1 MSAGEVE
8 DDDLPRAMGAQIQ
21 AELAVG
27 ERLVWAGRAQPHP
40 SLGRRVL
47 PFSLGCFLPAAV
59 LFLLGLVLFMA
70 PPLVTGQGLFGQ
82 SGPTV
87 FGAFAVFV
95 GVVLLGAG
103 GMLTAGAVVEDARTR
118 RTCYALTNRRA
129 IVWRPAQ
136 GTKGLEVRSFW
147 PADLN
152 TVYRIDRGDGEGDV
166 VLHEVTIVVGA
177 NPQAIRQ
184 GFLGVRHVRHVEGLL
199 RQTLLQPPAGP
210 ASQGVFAH

>member
-1 MSAGEVE
+1 MSADEVE
-8 DDDLPRAMGAQIQ
+8 DDDLPPAMGAQIQ

-70 PPLVTGQGLFGQ
+70 PPLVKGQGL
-82 SGPTV
+82 SDNTV
-87 FGAFAVFV
+87 FGVFAVFV

-103 GMLTAGAVVEDARTR
+103 GTLTAGAVVEDARTR

-129 IVWRPAQ
+129 IVWRPTQ
-136 GTKGLEVRSFW
+136 GTNGLEVRSFW

-166 VLHEVTIVVGA
+166 VFHEVTIVVGG

>member
-1 MSAGEVE
+1 MSADEAE
-8 DDDLPRAMGAQIQ
+8 ADDLPPAMGAQIQ
-21 AELAVG
+21 AELGAG

-47 PFSLGCFLPAAV
+47 PFYLGCFLPAAV

-70 PPLVTGQGLFGQ
+70 PPLVKGQGLEDN
-82 SGPTV
+82 TV
-87 FGAFAVFV
+87 FGVFAVFM

-103 GMLTAGAVVEDARTR
+103 GTLTGGAVVEDARTR

-152 TVYRIDRGDGEGDV
+152 IVYRIDRGDGEGDV
-166 VLHEVTIVVGA
+166 VFHEVTIAVGA
-177 NPQAIRQ
+177 KPQAIRQ
-184 GFLGVRHVRHVEGLL
+184 GFLGIRHVRHVEGLL

>member
-1 MSAGEVE
+1 MSADEVE
-8 DDDLPRAMGAQIQ
+8 DDDLPPAMGAQIQ
-21 AELAVG
+21 VELAVG
-27 ERLVWAGRAQPHP
+27 EQLVWAGRAQPHP

-70 PPLVTGQGLFGQ
+70 PPLVKGQGLSDNAPFGV
-82 SGPTV
+82 S
-87 FGAFAVFV
+87 AVFV
-95 GVVLLGAG
+95 GVVLLGVG

-166 VLHEVTIVVGA
+166 VFHEVTIVVGA
-177 NPQAIRQ
+177 KPQAIRQ

>member
-1 MSAGEVE
+1 MSADEAE
-8 DDDLPRAMGAQIQ
+8 DDELVPGMGAQIQ

-27 ERLVWAGRAQPHP
+27 ERLLWAGRAQRRP
-40 SLGRRVL
+40 SLGRRLL

-70 PPLVTGQGLFGQ
+70 PPLVKGQGL
-82 SGPTV
+82 SDNTV
-87 FGAFAVFV
+87 FGVFV
-95 GVVLLGAG
+95 VFMGVVLLGAG
-103 GMLTAGAVVEDARTR
+103 GTLTVGAVIEDARTR

-166 VLHEVTIVVGA
+166 VFHEVTIVVGA
-177 NPQAIRQ
+177 KPQTIRQ

-199 RQTLLQPPAGP
+199 RQTLLPPPAGP